1 LLSEPHFYLISK
13 MQPSCRDIIAHLPM
27 TASGQLKQHHL
38 FTKQLDAAGKPL
50 WNEGGNAGPR
60 FDGLKHL
67 LPSGNCTML
76 YIGGNVE
83 GADGNIIH
91 SQHGCRVY
99 ILEPVPQFFKKLS
112 TKFARVPGIS
122 THNFGVGNATTL
134 MRLEGGLRGQGTS
147 YQSATKLSDSNSQLG
162 QLPRQEGMTMR
173 ILSVEDTL
181 RELSLAGKFIDL
193 LHVNCE
199 GCEYELL
206 LSLVEQPHR
215 LTADG
220 TVRSGTSFADQF
232 GTIQFGTHNYPA
244 DGVKTIVPQYCAI
257 RHALARTHWMQWGT
271 PFVWERWLHRRVHA
285 VPQLLQTPRTAP
297 STNMSP
303 TLLDK

>member
-1 LLSEPHFYLISK
+1 

-122 THNFGVGNATTL
+122 THNFGVG
-134 MRLEGGLRGQGTS
+134 
-147 YQSATKLSDSNSQLG
+147 
-162 QLPRQEGMTMR
+162 
-173 ILSVEDTL
+173 
-181 RELSLAGKFIDL
+181 
-193 LHVNCE
+193 
-199 GCEYELL
+199 
-206 LSLVEQPHR
+206 
-215 LTADG
+215 
-220 TVRSGTSFADQF
+220 
-232 GTIQFGTHNYPA
+232 
-244 DGVKTIVPQYCAI
+244 KTQRP
-257 RHALARTHWMQWGT
+257 
-271 PFVWERWLHRRVHA
+271 
-285 VPQLLQTPRTAP
+285 
-297 STNMSP
+297 
-303 TLLDK
+303 